1 MDDEESLNQSVP
13 LVDNDMR
20 RPTPYE
26 LLLRQS
32 RKMGKA
38 ATHTYDVTKEFLKQD
53 VSSIYTPLARR
64 TAKQQA
70 NEDSSTD
77 KLDQMVAQAKEVLAE
92 AQTVIL
98 PHNLFPDIIRVD
110 RTRVTITQRT
120 FFWTEKVIS
129 LRIEDILNVTCSVG
143 PLFGSL
149 TVSSRVMNSTDHFE
163 INYFWR
169 KDALRLK
176 HLIQGFVIAVHNNVD
191 TAHMSKEQLIDKL
204 SALGDDP
211 NV

>member
-1 MDDEESLNQSVP
+1 MDDEESLKQSVSM
-13 LVDNDMR
+13 VDEDPR

-32 RKMGKA
+32 RKMGQT
-38 ATHTYDVTKEFLKQD
+38 ATRTLDVTKEFLKQD
-53 VSSIYTPLARR
+53 VSTIYTPRSRR
-64 TAKQQA
+64 TAGQIADDK
-70 NEDSSTD
+70 ETD

-98 PHNLFPDIIRVD
+98 PQNLFPDTIRVD

-129 LRIEDILNVTCSVG
+129 LRIEDILNISCSVG

-149 TVSSRVMNSTDHFE
+149 TISSRVMNSTDHFE

-169 KDALRLK
+169 KDALRIK
-176 HLIQGFVIAVHNNVD
+176 HIIQGYIIAVHNNVE
-191 TAHMSKEQLIDKL
+191 TARMNKEELITKL
-204 SALGDDP
+204 SVLGDDP
-211 NV
+211 NI

>member
-1 MDDEESLNQSVP
+1 MDDEESLNQP
-13 LVDNDMR
+13 PQMVDDDQIR
-20 RPTPYE
+20 QSPYE

-32 RKMGKA
+32 RKMGNV
-38 ATHTYDVTKEFLKQD
+38 ATRTLDVTKEFLKQD
-53 VSSIYTPLARR
+53 VSTIYTPR
-64 TAKQQA
+64 AKRSASQTK
-70 NEDSSTD
+70 EDNATD

-98 PHNLFPDIIRVD
+98 PHNLFPDSIRVD

-120 FFWTEKVIS
+120 FFWSEKVIS
-129 LRIEDILNVTCSVG
+129 LRIEDILNISCSVG

-149 TVSSRVMNSTDHFE
+149 TISSRVMNSTDHFG

-176 HLIQGFVIAVHNNVD
+176 HIIQGYVIAVHNNVN
-191 TAHMSKEQLIDKL
+191 TAHMNREELIEKL
-204 SALGDDP
+204 SVLGDDP
-211 NV
+211 NL

>member
-13 LVDNDMR
+13 MTDDETR

-26 LLLRQS
+26 LLMRQS
-32 RKMGKA
+32 RKMGET
-38 ATHTYDVTKEFLKQD
+38 ATRTYDVTKEFLKQD
-53 VSSIYTPLARR
+53 VSAIYTPIARR
-64 TAKQQA
+64 SLKQV
-70 NEDSSTD
+70 NEETSTD

-92 AQTVIL
+92 AQTVML

-120 FFWTEKVIS
+120 FFWSEKVIS

-149 TVSSRVMNSTDHFE
+149 TISSRVMNSTDHFE

-169 KDALRLK
+169 KDALRIK
-176 HLIQGFVIAVHNNVD
+176 HIIQGYVIAVHNNVD
-191 TAHMSKEQLIDKL
+191 TAHMNKEELINKL
-204 SALGDDP
+204 SLLGDDP
-211 NV
+211 NL